1 MHSPWAPRKSPTK
14 ILLMPRQ
21 FILASVIALLMLASG
36 NAQFKERDVS
46 GVVTDA
52 RGNPLP
58 KVAVE
63 IENTG
68 NLIVRSYITDKD
80 GHYYFAGLI
89 DNVDFTLKAK
99 YRNYWSKPKTL
110 SKFNSSAHPEV
121 NLVIPI
127 D

>member
-1 MHSPWAPRKSPTK
+1 MLIALHNDGTAV
-14 ILLMPRQ
+14 LRQ
-21 FILASVIALLMLASG
+21 AVLVLVFVQLILAPC
-36 NAQFKERDVS
+36 NAQYKERDVS

-58 KVAVE
+58 KVAVQLQ
-63 IENTG
+63 NTA
-68 NLIVRSYITDKD
+68 NLSVRSYITGND
-80 GHYYFAGLI
+80 GRYYFAGLNDDI
-89 DNVDFTLKAK
+89 DFTLKAK

-110 SKFNSSAHPEV
+110 SKFNSLAHPEV

>member
-1 MHSPWAPRKSPTK
+1 MLTRLSLVLAIAVLIQAP
-14 ILLMPRQ
+14 
-21 FILASVIALLMLASG
+21 AG
-36 NAQFKERDVS
+36 AQYKQRDVS

-58 KVAVE
+58 RVAVQ
-63 IENTG
+63 IENTA
-68 NLIVRSYITDKD
+68 NLTVRSYITGND
-80 GHYYFAGLI
+80 GRYHFTGLT
-89 DNVDFTLKAK
+89 DDTDFTLKAK

-110 SKFNSSAHPEV
+110 SKFNAEPHPEV

>member
-1 MHSPWAPRKSPTK
+1 
-14 ILLMPRQ
+14 MPRQ
-21 FILASVIALLMLASG
+21 LILASVVALLALVSGNLGNLG

-58 KVAVE
+58 QVAVE
-63 IENTG
+63 LENTG

-89 DNVDFTLKAK
+89 DDVDFTLKAK

-110 SKFNSSAHPEV
+110 SKLNASAHPQV

>member
-1 MHSPWAPRKSPTK
+1 
-14 ILLMPRQ
+14 MPRQ
-21 FILASVIALLMLASG
+21 LILAAVVALLILVSG
-36 NAQFKERDVS
+36 HAQFKERDVS

-58 KVAVE
+58 QVAVQL
-63 IENTG
+63 ENTG
-68 NLIVRSYITDKD
+68 TLIVRSYITEKD
-80 GHYYFAGLI
+80 GRYYFAGLI
-89 DNVDFTLKAK
+89 DDVDFTLKAK

-110 SKFNSSAHPEV
+110 SKFNSSPHPEV

>member
-1 MHSPWAPRKSPTK
+1 M
-14 ILLMPRQ
+14 
-21 FILASVIALLMLASG
+21 ALLMLPLG

-58 KVAVE
+58 NVAVQL
-63 IENTG
+63 ENTG
-68 NLIVRSYITDKD
+68 NLAVRSYITGND
-80 GHYYFAGLI
+80 GRYYFAGLN
-89 DNVDFTLKAK
+89 DGVDFTLKAK